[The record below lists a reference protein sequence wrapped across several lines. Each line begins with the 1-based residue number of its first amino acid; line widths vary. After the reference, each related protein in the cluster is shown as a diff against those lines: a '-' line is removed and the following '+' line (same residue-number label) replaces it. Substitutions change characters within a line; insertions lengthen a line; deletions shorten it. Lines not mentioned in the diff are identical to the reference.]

1 MTRRSFRALRL
12 LPSSPVETSS
22 RPYSAHI
29 TYRVFIHLALIL
41 NVIFLSFVI
50 YTRLDS
56 WLSDGF
62 FPAVRRLRQT
72 FRYGSNAFDP
82 VHVRLTHP
90 QVRRSSGGFSSGSQA
105 SQAGG
110 RRRVI
115 HGVQEQ
121 TYEEYDRTRKRSFQ
135 PNLERF
141 LNVPFWKKRSLGS
154 LQISQET
161 PVSVTEAST
170 DEVVGQVGDAL
181 KGNAPDDLIF
191 SPTRPSQLFRRVL
204 RKTSMCHWGDS
215 DDGIEPPLTA
225 LLADP
230 DPEEDKKRK
239 VAITSGVVALG
250 LAQAGSALASSVGG
264 GIGPE
269 ILVRCESSDRI
280 DKLTPM
286 PSMSQDIVAT
296 GVDR

>member
-1 MTRRSFRALRL
+1 M
-12 LPSSPVETSS
+12 SS

-29 TYRVFIHLALIL
+29 TYRVFVHLALIL
-41 NVIFLSFVI
+41 NIIFLSFVV

-56 WLSDGF
+56 WLNDGF
-62 FPAVRRLRQT
+62 FPAARRLRQT
-72 FRYGSNAFDP
+72 FRYGPNAFDP

-90 QVRRSSGGFSSGSQA
+90 QVRKSSGGFSSGSQE

-121 TYEEYDRTRKRSFQ
+121 TYEEYDRTRKKSFQ
-135 PNLERF
+135 PNLERL

-170 DEVVGQVGDAL
+170 DDVVGQVGDAL

-191 SPTRPSQLFRRVL
+191 SPERPSQLFRRVL
-204 RKTSMCHWGDS
+204 QKTSMFHWGDS
-215 DDGIEPPLTA
+215 DDGIEHPLTA

-269 ILVRCESSDRI
+269 ILVKCESSDRI

-286 PSMSQDIVAT
+286 LSGSQDTVAT